1 MVARSRKAELADGE
15 FDTYHRHCAEMLRY
29 FGDRERIPYR
39 NCDWVC
45 RACTLVPDAVSDW
58 STVLALADRLVKM
71 CPEEAVYLVTRGG
84 VLYRSGRWKEA
95 LGPLTEGHRLLKD
108 NPNPYRRLDDARS
121 CSFLA
126 MAHHRMGHRDEA
138 RKWFDRMVEQTEA
151 AMEADRSGK
160 VNIYWNN
167 QADMKLLRPEA
178 AHLLVIS
185 ESASPA
191 KQSTERPARQNPLLP
206 NIVFGEWFPLLPP
219 AGQFLGWDAL
229 KDQVRYS
236 KRTLDTPDKEWSPLL
251 TSPDQLVG
259 WEGLNDRVRYSNRTI
274 ETRVRVGIAYPLIAK
289 DVSIRARAKK
299 VSGERIWLVLR
310 SSANGRYA
318 AVFNGVGGPFC
329 IVRFS
334 RDNSHVRLAEVVA
347 PETCDNFFDFRFSAV
362 GDALTVFVND
372 KPLLR
377 THDSSL
383 TDGTLEIGGD
393 GDGSFTDVAIFIPTE
408 ESLLADNR
416 ELRGP
421 FADPLVLDEACTRL
435 LEKEPDNFALYK
447 QCAALRARY
456 AKNGRK
462 RPKTWPRPSSSI
474 RMT

>member
-1 MVARSRKAELADGE
+1 M
-15 FDTYHRHCAEMLRY
+15 
-29 FGDRERIPYR
+29 
-39 NCDWVC
+39 
-45 RACTLVPDAVSDW
+45 
-58 STVLALADRLVKM
+58 
-71 CPEEAVYLVTRGG
+71 
-84 VLYRSGRWKEA
+84 
-95 LGPLTEGHRLLKD
+95 
-108 NPNPYRRLDDARS
+108 
-121 CSFLA
+121 
-126 MAHHRMGHRDEA
+126 
-138 RKWFDRMVEQTEA
+138 
-151 AMEADRSGK
+151 
-160 VNIYWNN
+160 
-167 QADMKLLRPEA
+167 
-178 AHLLVIS
+178 LVIS

-274 ETRVRVGIAYPLIAK
+274 ETRVGVGIAYPLIAK
-289 DVSIRARAKK
+289 DVSIRARARK

-310 SSANGRYA
+310 SSAKGRYA

-347 PETCDNFFDFRFSAV
+347 PETCDNSFDFRFSAV

-383 TDGTLEIGGD
+383 TDGTVEIGGD
-393 GDGSFTDVAIFIPTE
+393 GDGSFTDVAIFIPTK
-408 ESLLADNR
+408 ESLIADNR

-421 FADPLVLDEACTRL
+421 FADPLVLEEACTRL
-435 LEKEPDNFALYK
+435 LKKEPDNFALYK

-456 AKNGRK
+456 AQKMVASGR
-462 RPKTWPRPSSSI
+462 RPGQGH
-474 RMT
+474 